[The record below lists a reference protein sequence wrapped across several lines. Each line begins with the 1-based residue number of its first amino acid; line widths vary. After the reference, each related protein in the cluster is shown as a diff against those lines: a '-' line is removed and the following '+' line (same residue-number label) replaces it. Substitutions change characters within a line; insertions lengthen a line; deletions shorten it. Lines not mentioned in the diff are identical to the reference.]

1 MSHVIPLFVFSFTC
15 LLSHSVIFIFNHAQG
30 VGDLGE
36 LAVSLSSVWGRL
48 ETTLTRVRES
58 TSVAF
63 SDTTRSLPEALR
75 LNMAATQGRD
85 RCFEFLRRCGEFG
98 QMAAASATLDE
109 AYPAFSHVRASN
121 DLKERLARL
130 GRKENVV
137 VEGSS
142 VQGPCAFQSMTFH

>member
-1 MSHVIPLFVFSFTC
+1 M
-15 LLSHSVIFIFNHAQG
+15 FNHAQG
-30 VGDLGE
+30 AGDLGE
-36 LAVSLSSVWGRL
+36 FAVSLSSVWGRL

-63 SDTTRSLPEALR
+63 SDTTRSLPEAFR

-85 RCFEFLRRCGEFG
+85 RWFEFLRRCGEFG
-98 QMAAASATLDE
+98 QMAAASATLEE

-121 DLKERLARL
+121 DLKERLTRL
-130 GRKENVV
+130 GGEENVV

-142 VQGPCAFQSMTFH
+142 VQGPCAFQPMTSMTFY